1 MIVMIVY
8 EHGDKKLVTCG
19 SEELVSHAVAKM
31 KEYNISQIPVTKDGA
46 IAGYVDDSRLY
57 QSIIENASIMDS
69 PLSQVMQPA
78 LPVLPANATLEEI
91 SKNVNKQV
99 PAVLIDMG
107 DGKHHIVT
115 RHDLINAIA

>member
-1 MIVMIVY
+1 VGQ
-8 EHGDKKLVTCG
+8 HGDHKLVMCG

-31 KEYNISQIPVTKDGA
+31 KAYNISQIPVTKDGV
-46 IAGYVDDSRLY
+46 IAGYVDDSALY
-57 QSIIENASIMDS
+57 QSISENAAIRDA
-69 PLSQVMQPA
+69 PLSQVMQAP
-78 LPVLPANATLEEI
+78 LPVLQANATIEEI

-107 DGKHHIVT
+107 NGAYHIVT